1 MAEPYEYWYILM
13 LFPTLSFLALHLHS
27 TSVPLVK
34 GMHAGLCAFPG
45 ITAVPFKPAP
55 VDSLLSPSVFLMR
68 TWGVDRKRLQ
78 MG

>member
-1 MAEPYEYWYILM
+1 
-13 LFPTLSFLALHLHS
+13 
-27 TSVPLVK
+27 
-34 GMHAGLCAFPG
+34 
-45 ITAVPFKPAP
+45 VPFKPAP